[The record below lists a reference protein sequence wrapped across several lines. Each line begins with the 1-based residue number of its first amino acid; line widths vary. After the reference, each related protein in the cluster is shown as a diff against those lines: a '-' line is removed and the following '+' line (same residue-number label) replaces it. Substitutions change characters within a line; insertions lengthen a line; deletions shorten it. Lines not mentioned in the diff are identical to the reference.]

1 MQHINIEARS
11 RVKFV
16 AVVNGIAKYESFEY
30 LNCLAYIIN
39 MRRTHPEV
47 RMKMGFREV
56 SLQ

>member
-39 MRRTHPEV
+39 LRRTHPEV
-47 RMKMGFREV
+47 RVKMGFREV
-56 SLQ
+56 GL